1 MTPNFFFF
9 WEKKS
14 NLTKVKKYYILR
26 EKRVE
31 WGEFRHIAW
40 WDVLKGSQ
48 LWLVREE
55 LSYRTQQEKYL
66 FDIKK

>member
-1 MTPNFFFF
+1 M
-9 WEKKS
+9 
-14 NLTKVKKYYILR
+14 LR

-48 LWLVREE
+48 LRLVREE